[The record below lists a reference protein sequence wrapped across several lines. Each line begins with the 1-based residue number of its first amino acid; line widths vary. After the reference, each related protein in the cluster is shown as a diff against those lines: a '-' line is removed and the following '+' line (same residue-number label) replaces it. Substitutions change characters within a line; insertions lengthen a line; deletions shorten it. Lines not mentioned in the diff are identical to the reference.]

1 MPAGGFYPMYPS
13 PFHPSSTN
21 SPILTKFQLATTYL
35 QTFLYTLFIRAGD
48 PKPAPGTP
56 RFNHD
61 RRRILIFVI
70 LAYLGYTIY
79 EADYQLRQA
88 GDFYTLLAVPHAATE
103 RDIQSRFRRLTLQFH
118 PDKAAPGTDRAR
130 SEAVYVA
137 LQQAK
142 DTLTDP
148 AKRFA
153 YDRWGPV
160 VLRWQTCRTVRDY
173 VYTGVQSTAVHY
185 VGSATGL
192 LVVGLLGYLRQG
204 MFWRY
209 FVMASLLVV
218 EVQMLTR
225 PAFPAWLGGIVN
237 PVLVRT
243 GWRQPYLPFQ
253 MIELLRKLAVTLF
266 IALAQLGPILQGA
279 NTPAGESGDAVSPRQ
294 LDTLEALTKAVDAET
309 NRLMAL
315 ECLPFMSGGPGGTG
329 QLKSTLKEWL
339 VQNTI
344 RNDPELR
351 GAINRVLEQR
361 RPGVLETTEDRQPSP
376 PPHVS

>member
-1 MPAGGFYPMYPS
+1 MPAGGFYL
-13 PFHPSSTN
+13 
-21 SPILTKFQLATTYL
+21 ILL
-35 QTFLYTLFIRAGD
+35 IRAGD
-48 PKPAPGTP
+48 PKPAPGTA

-70 LAYLGYTIY
+70 VAYLGYTIY

-88 GDFYTLLAVPHAATE
+88 GDFYSLLGVPYTASE

-118 PDKAAPGTDRAR
+118 PDKAAPGTDRAH

-142 DTLTDP
+142 DALTQP

-153 YDRWGPV
+153 YDRCGPA
-160 VLRWQTCRTVRDY
+160 VLRWQACTTVRDY
-173 VYTGVQSTAVHY
+173 VITGVQSTVVHY
-185 VGSATGL
+185 VGSAVGL
-192 LVVGLLGYLRQG
+192 LVIGLLGYLRQG

-209 FVMASLLVV
+209 FVMGSLLVV

-225 PAFPAWLGGIVN
+225 PVFPAWLAGLVN
-237 PVLVRT
+237 PVLIWT
-243 GWRQPYLPFQ
+243 GVRQPYLPFQ

-266 IALAQLGPILQGA
+266 IALAQLGPILQGPQ
-279 NTPAGESGDAVSPRQ
+279 TQAGESGDGVSPRQ
-294 LDTLEALTKAVDAET
+294 LDALETLTKAVDAET

-315 ECLPFMSGGPGGTG
+315 ECLPFMSGGPAGTRE
-329 QLKSTLKEWL
+329 LKSSLKEWL

-351 GAINRVLEQR
+351 GAINNVLEQR
-361 RPGVLETTEDRQPSP
+361 RQGVAERNDDRAP
-376 PPHVS
+376 PPLPHT